1 MGYRHQER
9 QRARP
14 PRGLVQGGRSSG
26 EMGDRENF
34 EGWRAPV
41 NSHKRTQMG
50 SDLATDWP
58 FMDPKWI
65 GPLAKFHTFRPHKDR
80 T

>member
-26 EMGDRENF
+26 EMGGREFF
-34 EGWRAPV
+34 EAPV

-65 GPLAKFHTFRPHKDR
+65 GPLAKFLAFRPHKDR